1 MTARQ
6 YEEFAKKNKNIIG
19 SKSKVDYE
27 SREGPQETF
36 CISIPMKNS
45 TKMRQEKIMLDERFI
60 KVIENE
66 YAVRY
71 LEHMGLQATQQSI

>member
-1 MTARQ
+1 MSRQ

-19 SKSKVDYE
+19 TKNQ
-27 SREGPQETF
+27 REDKNAAENGTL
-36 CISIPMKNS
+36 CIAIPMKNS
-45 TKMRQEKIMLDERFI
+45 TKTRSDKILLDEKFI
-60 KVIENE
+60 KVIEHE

>member
-1 MTARQ
+1 MSKQ

-19 SKSKVDYE
+19 TKT
-27 SREGPQETF
+27 SREDKNSNENGTL
-36 CISIPMKNS
+36 CIAIPMKNS
-45 TKMRQEKIMLDERFI
+45 TKTRADKIVLDEKFI
-60 KVIENE
+60 KVIEHE